1 MADYNNDKLTN
12 ALILIIGIGL
22 IIASLYSVLT

>member
-1 MADYNNDKLTN
+1 MEDYNNDKLTN
-12 ALILIIGIGL
+12 TLILIIGIGL

>member
-1 MADYNNDKLTN
+1 MEDYNDDKITN
-12 ALILIIGIGL
+12 TLILIIGIGL

>member
-1 MADYNNDKLTN
+1 MEDYSNDKLTN

-22 IIASLYSVLT
+22 IIASLYSILT

>member
-1 MADYNNDKLTN
+1 MEDYSNDKLTN
-12 ALILIIGIGL
+12 ALILITGISL